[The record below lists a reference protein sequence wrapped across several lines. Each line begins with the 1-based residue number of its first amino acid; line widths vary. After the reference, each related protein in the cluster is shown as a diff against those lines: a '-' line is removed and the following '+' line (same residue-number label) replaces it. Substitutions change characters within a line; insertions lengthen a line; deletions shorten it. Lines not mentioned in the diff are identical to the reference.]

1 MDSIP
6 LMRRRAAG
14 PATGGW
20 PGAGGFTLLEFLV
33 VLLLMALI
41 AAVAAPNLGRLF
53 ASIQGKTERDYI
65 LDQFAGL
72 GRTALRRGRAYVVSS
87 DRPSKPQSGTST
99 ERQTVAPLDHGAD
112 PYTIDLPTGWSMELS
127 RPLLVKTNGVCLGAG
142 LTLRHEDKVDIHLA
156 LEPPYCRVTTDD

>member
-1 MDSIP
+1 MDSTP
-6 LMRRRAAG
+6 LKRRRAAG
-14 PATGGW
+14 GE
-20 PGAGGFTLLEFLV
+20 PGTGGFTLLELLV

-72 GRTALRRGRAYVVSS
+72 GRTALRHGRTYVVSS
-87 DRPSKPQSGTST
+87 NRPSEPQPGAST
-99 ERQTVAPLDHGAD
+99 EPRTAAPLDPGAA

-127 RPLLVKTNGVCLGAG
+127 RPLLVKANGVCLGTG
-142 LTLRHEDKVDIHLA
+142 LTLRDEGRVDVRLA
-156 LEPPYCRVTTDD
+156 LEPPYCGIATDD